1 MAMSKKEKRQRR
13 ASRREKELL
22 NTPMRE
28 IDKILSKKRI
38 LHVNHLSYL
47 EKIELVLRNERLDR
61 ESIESMED

>member
-22 NTPMRE
+22 NIPMRE

-38 LHVNHLSYL
+38 LHVSHRSYL
-47 EKIELVLRNERLDR
+47 EKIELVLRDERLDR